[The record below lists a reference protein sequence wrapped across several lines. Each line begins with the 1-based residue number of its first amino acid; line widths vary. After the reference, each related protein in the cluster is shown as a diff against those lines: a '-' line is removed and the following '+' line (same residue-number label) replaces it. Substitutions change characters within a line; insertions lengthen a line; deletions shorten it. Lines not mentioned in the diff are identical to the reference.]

1 MCVLLLS
8 VIGRKPGSSRGAA
21 IQDFVASRGLVKEII
36 VVTFPILKA
45 LRAFFLLVLDPFP
58 ISNYKGIRLVIAY
71 ILTR

>member
-58 ISNYKGIRLVIAY
+58 
-71 ILTR
+71 